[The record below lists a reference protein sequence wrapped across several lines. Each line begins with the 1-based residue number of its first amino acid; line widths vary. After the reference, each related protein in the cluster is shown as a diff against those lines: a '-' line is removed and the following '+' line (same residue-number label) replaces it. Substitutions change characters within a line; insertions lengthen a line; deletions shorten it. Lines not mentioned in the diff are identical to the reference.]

1 MPCANAYQGPG
12 ARRNTSFVY
21 NVVYETTR
29 MTETMQALEPLL
41 QRAEQLLARLERLLP
56 AEAPPTDWQALAWR
70 WLSQPGHGLLQ
81 AVHHPQTVSLDDI
94 CFIDRQKA
102 EVVRN
107 TRQFVQ
113 GLPANHVLLTGARG
127 TGKSSLVKAVLHA
140 YAGQGLRLIEVEKQA
155 LTDLPQI
162 TALLRHRP
170 EKFIIFCDDLTFEAH
185 DDGYKAL
192 KVVLDGSIEHPA
204 SNMLVY
210 ATSNRKNL
218 MPEMMADNQPLMQ
231 QGEIRPNDTI
241 DEKNAL
247 AERFGLWLS
256 FYSFDQ
262 AEYLA
267 IAAHWLHSFG
277 LTLDEAAQ
285 RAALQFY
292 HTRGARSGRVAYQF
306 AKDYAGKTLLQ
317 P

>member
-1 MPCANAYQGPG
+1 MPAIDA
-12 ARRNTSFVY
+12 
-21 NVVYETTR
+21 
-29 MTETMQALEPLL
+29 LL
-41 QRAEQLLARLERLLP
+41 QRAETLLLKLEQLLP
-56 AEAPPTDWQALAWR
+56 AAPPAPDWQAIAWR
-70 WLSQPGHGLLQ
+70 WVKQAAQGHLQ
-81 AVHHPQTVSLDDI
+81 AVSHPQQMLLDDI

-140 YAGQGLRLIEVEKQA
+140 YAAQGLRLIEVEKQD

-162 TALLRHRP
+162 TALLRGRP

-185 DDGYKAL
+185 DTGYKAL
-192 KVVLDGSIEHPA
+192 KVVLDGSIDSTA

-218 MPEMMADNQPLMQ
+218 MPEMMADNQPLIQ
-231 QGEIRPNDTI
+231 QGEVRPNDTI
-241 DEKNAL
+241 DEKTAL

-262 AEYLA
+262 EEYLA
-267 IAAHWLHSFG
+267 IAAHWLQHYG
-277 LTLDEAAQ
+277 LAFDVAA
-285 RAALQFY
+285 RSAALQFY
-292 HTRGARSGRVAYQF
+292 HTRGTRSGRVAFQF
-306 AKDYAGKTLLQ
+306 AKDYAGRMQLSAE
-317 P
+317 